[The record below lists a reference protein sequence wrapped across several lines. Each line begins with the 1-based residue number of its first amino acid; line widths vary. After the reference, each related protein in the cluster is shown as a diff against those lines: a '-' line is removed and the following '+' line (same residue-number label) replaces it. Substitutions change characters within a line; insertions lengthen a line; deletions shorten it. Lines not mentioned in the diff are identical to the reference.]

1 MPLARSSWTTRLS
14 WITLSGWTG
23 RRRCGAL
30 QIQRPK
36 YLCHPFPW
44 RQRRRYTC
52 SGRPVR
58 MADRSANVNGAEA
71 PFQVPREAFRQV
83 WTSFALR
90 TEASRVKMVMSQLGT
105 RHLLR
110 LPRKQSVAAD
120 EGGASTRRLVLLRYL
135 AADCG
140 GKNELPEC
148 SNWSREFVDRD
159 RADLYRHLLAEET
172 ASSSTTTAAEPLSAW
187 LTVDDLVTHDVMLDY
202 SYFSAE
208 YVLRRLLP
216 ESVTVPSSFEVVGS
230 VLHLNLRAPQLPHA
244 RLIGQV
250 LLDKHRHVQ
259 IVVNKA
265 EMVGGAFRTFG
276 MQTLAA
282 HPGATLVTQVREN
295 GCTFTLDF
303 GQVYWNSR
311 LETEHRRVIEEI
323 GKAAVTA
330 SERFPVRVADAFA
343 GVGPFAVPLARQD
356 IPVYANDLN
365 PDSAL
370 WLRRNLRKN
379 HVPPGRCFVSC
390 TDARAFLQHLLVTER
405 VPVTHII
412 MNLPLQAPEFLPVLL
427 GAIAPGRPMPRVFC
441 YCFEGGE
448 QGAQRAVDRVAAAL
462 AAPISASAEGQHV
475 PEPKR
480 VRPQEPFVF
489 QAGRDEWQV
498 RYVRAVAPNKAM
510 FCVEFV
516 LPERMGRAREALR
529 EAPSPER

>member
-1 MPLARSSWTTRLS
+1 MD
-14 WITLSGWTG
+14 
-23 RRRCGAL
+23 
-30 QIQRPK
+30 
-36 YLCHPFPW
+36 
-44 RQRRRYTC
+44 
-52 SGRPVR
+52 
-58 MADRSANVNGAEA
+58 DRSANVNGAEA
-71 PFQVPREAFRQV
+71 ACQVPREAFRQV

-90 TEASRVKMVMSQLGT
+90 TEASRVKVVMSRLGA

-110 LPRKQSVAAD
+110 LPRKQSVAMD
-120 EGGASTRRLVLLRYL
+120 EAGASSRRLVLLRYL
-135 AADCG
+135 ASDCR
-140 GKNELPEC
+140 GKNELPEG
-148 SNWSREFVDRD
+148 SNWSWEFVNRD
-159 RADLYRHLLAEET
+159 RADLYRHLLADEIAAT
-172 ASSSTTTAAEPLSAW
+172 SSATTVAEPLSAW
-187 LTVDDLVTHDVMLDY
+187 LTVDDLVTHDVVLDY

-216 ESVTVPSSFEVVGS
+216 ASVTVPSSFEVVGN

-259 IVVNKA
+259 IVVNKS

-282 HPGATLVTQVREN
+282 HPGATLITQVREN

-311 LETEHRRVIEEI
+311 LETEHRRVIEAI

-330 SERFPVRVADAFA
+330 SEHFPVRVADAFA
-343 GVGPFAVPLARQD
+343 GVGPFTVPLARQD

-365 PDSAL
+365 PDSVL
-370 WLRRNLRKN
+370 WLRHNLRKN

-390 TDARAFLQHLLVTER
+390 ADARAFLQDLLVTER
-405 VPVTHII
+405 VPITHII
-412 MNLPLQAPEFLPVLL
+412 MNLPLEAPEFLPVLL

-448 QGAQRAVDRVAAAL
+448 QGAQQAVDRVAAAL
-462 AAPISASAEGQHV
+462 AAPMDASAEGEHV

-480 VRPQEPFVF
+480 LRPQEPFVF

-516 LPERMGRAREALR
+516 LPERIGRARAALR
-529 EAPSPER
+529 EASSPER